1 MHIGL
6 IHFRHTFKPA
16 KHVSSLQA
24 RIVRQRYRQFCRRN
38 YIMLGIALL
47 FIGAVLVV
55 NGVGLTWIPGFLML
69 AGRW

>member
-1 MHIGL
+1 
-6 IHFRHTFKPA
+6 
-16 KHVSSLQA
+16 
-24 RIVRQRYRQFCRRN
+24 
-38 YIMLGIALL
+38 MLGIALL